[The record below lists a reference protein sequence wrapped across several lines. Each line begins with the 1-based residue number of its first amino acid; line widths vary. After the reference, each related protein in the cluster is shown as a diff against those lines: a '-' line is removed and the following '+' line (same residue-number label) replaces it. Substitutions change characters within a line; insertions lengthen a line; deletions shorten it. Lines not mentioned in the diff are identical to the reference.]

1 MSRIRRGL
9 ELTKKS
15 WALLKEHRSLLSFP
29 LVGGL
34 VAIVLAIV
42 LLGPGFY
49 LIDDD
54 QIAPGAPLVA
64 IGLYLLSFVSV
75 FVGVGLAS
83 AVDTAFRGQEPSFSA
98 GLAAARQRTPQIAS
112 WALLTATVGLA
123 LRTLAER
130 GGVIG
135 AIVGRLL
142 QIGWSLVTFLAIPV
156 IAFEGPGAFE
166 TLKRSG
172 HLFRERW
179 GQQVTGNVVIG
190 GLVVLLGMLPAIGLV
205 VAGIAIWTSSGFAG
219 ALLVLAGVIVFVIA
233 SLISQALSGIFGVAL
248 YRYALDGQAVGGF
261 TQAELES
268 AVRTRGAPAAGT
280 I

>member
-9 ELTKKS
+9 ALTKKS
-15 WALLKEHRSLLSFP
+15 WALLKEHRSLMSFP
-29 LVGGL
+29 LVGGI
-34 VAIVLAIV
+34 VAIVLAVV

-54 QIAPGAPLVA
+54 KIAPGAPLVA

-75 FVGVGLAS
+75 YVGVGLAA
-83 AVDTAFRGQEPSFSA
+83 AVDMAFRGQEPTFSA
-98 GLAAARQRTPQIAS
+98 GLAAARQRTPQIAA

-130 GGVIG
+130 GGIVG

-142 QIGWSLVTFLAIPV
+142 QIGWSLVTFLAVPV
-156 IAFEGPGAFE
+156 IAFEGPGAFDA
-166 TLKRSG
+166 LKRSG
-172 HLFRERW
+172 QLFRERW

-190 GLVVLLGMLPAIGLV
+190 GVVALVGFLPAIALV
-205 VAGIAIWTSSGFAG
+205 IAGFALWTSSGFAG
-219 ALLVLAGVIVFVIA
+219 ALLILLGVIVFVIA
-233 SLISQALSGIFGVAL
+233 ALISQALSGIFGVAL
-248 YRYALDGQAVGGF
+248 YRYALDGEAVGGF
-261 TQAELES
+261 TATELES
-268 AVRTRGAPAAGT
+268 AVRTKGAPAAGT